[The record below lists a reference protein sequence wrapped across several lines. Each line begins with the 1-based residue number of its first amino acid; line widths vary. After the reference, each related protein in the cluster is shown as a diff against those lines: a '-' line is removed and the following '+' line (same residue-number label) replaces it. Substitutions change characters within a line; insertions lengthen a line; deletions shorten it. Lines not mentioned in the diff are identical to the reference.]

1 MSFTTHI
8 PQKWYGK
15 LNFRSDY
22 PSEGSLDLPLFLE
35 ICCVMAHHNPTHPM
49 IYMKI
54 GTSQFHFI
62 STTCLLSTEGDTR
75 EMLVSN
81 YCVWIKMQDYIVK
94 PMIMCTSKLVI

>member
-1 MSFTTHI
+1 
-8 PQKWYGK
+8 
-15 LNFRSDY
+15 
-22 PSEGSLDLPLFLE
+22 
-35 ICCVMAHHNPTHPM
+35 M